1 MTEKRAT
8 MVTSKEIAAEIKSY
22 AIKHGSNIGGWIES
36 AWKFIKKNDFD
47 IYDNEITPY
56 IQIREDT
63 QPKLEK
69 LDAMAG
75 LMAEFI
81 KTSQQNLLSSQNT
94 IPDIE
99 KIVSMAEEL
108 GNTKAQ
114 LERAKA
120 ELKRCSSLWSKANP
134 EVLKELGIKQ

>member
-1 MTEKRAT
+1 MTERAT
-8 MVTSKEIAAEIKSY
+8 MVTSKEVASEIKSY
-22 AIKHGSNIGGWIES
+22 AIKHGSTIGTWIEM

-47 IYDNEITPY
+47 IYDDEATPY
-56 IQIREDT
+56 ISITEKG
-63 QPKLEK
+63 QPKFDK
-69 LDAMAG
+69 IDAMAG

-81 KTSQQNLLSSQNT
+81 KTSQQHLLSSQAAT
-94 IPDIE
+94 PDID

-120 ELKRCSSLWSKANP
+120 ELKKCSGRWAKANP
-134 EVLKELGIKQ
+134 EVLKELGLNK